1 MNYLSVP
8 ILSAILAQ
16 AAVIYC
22 QRRKPDE
29 FLSLKDMFAIADR
42 GWTNPWVVWNSLRT
56 RPAKLRALGRKTRA
70 RFLVPAACLILLG
83 AIQQPLY
90 QILVRVGTAAVIT
103 CECVPAWHA
112 HGTCPTSPDPGS
124 FSSGTELYEEIGRDL
139 EPGTMAIVEHLP
151 MLSRVISGLA
161 SLSDTE
167 SQFRLWSLDAAY
179 TEADKWSG
187 WGIPDDSLFHWL
199 FWRRTRLDTDPYPDF
214 FVAGIP
220 RGTTTGVLRQPVM
233 RLNSSVVCDEVDP
246 KDFPSPCLGDQP
258 LTVSWQGVFEKNVRI
273 CVPGNYTA
281 FPWTPSRDR
290 QDLVEEIYINVNHTS
305 IANSYRRQVDPLFN
319 ASYSIRCTATTT
331 RGYFELGNYHNNNT
345 YGPLLEQWP
354 DTEQMA
360 VAFNNG
366 NHWRYL
372 RWGTPDTP
380 PLYVDNADPSTWKVP
395 GPLMTSALALFGR
408 GSWLSSAANYV
419 SNASSNVTGH
429 NGDYKDA
436 SWHLFCHGMPF
447 LNLGLLFDKT
457 NLSSL
462 NEDLHKRELVRTGG
476 FANACDLADL
486 AIPSGKEA
494 RERHMRLASQHLLA
508 AFAPSDVAETYINPE
523 TMLTAAMFV
532 ANEAFLTTLL
542 SEAKEEQAP
551 PGGRIIYTSPGF
563 AMQKPFLS
571 KLALIVLSFSI
582 GLQLLG
588 LGYLAYYIYRAPTW
602 SGQLDAMAMARIG
615 ASLYNR
621 GLLPA
626 IGAVS
631 KEDIAGLKTVGGLIG
646 IVEKTSRRRS
656 SITRFVLPKLAAT
669 GGLEVESQWL
679 DTDGE
684 NREFSITRSVSPE
697 LATTDESNAELHR
710 LYMIDEVRGSFLDS
724 QRRESSVNRS
734 LEIQR
739 MDSAGEP
746 CESHE
751 DAELE
756 QLTSTE
762 ELRGSFEDS
771 NMGIELGID
780 APGPILAADVPR
792 QNPFA
797 PGLKRVW
804 KAVQPTKRPQNV
816 RSRRFYEPFS
826 RSANQ
831 NTGLHTPNEACNR
844 PSSSP

>member
-1 MNYLSVP
+1 
-8 ILSAILAQ
+8 
-16 AAVIYC
+16 
-22 QRRKPDE
+22 
-29 FLSLKDMFAIADR
+29 MFAIADR
-42 GWTNPWVVWNSLRT
+42 GWTNPWVVWKSLRT
-56 RPAKLRALGRKTRA
+56 RPAKWRALGRKTRA
-70 RFLVPAACLILLG
+70 RFLVPAACLIMLG

-161 SLSDTE
+161 SLSDEE
-167 SQFRLWSLDAAY
+167 SQFRMWSVDATY
-179 TEADKWSG
+179 KEADKWSG

-220 RGTTTGVLRQPVM
+220 RGTTTGVLRQLVM

-246 KDFPSPCLGDQP
+246 NDFPSPCPSDKP
-258 LTVSWQGVFEKNVRI
+258 LTVFWEGVFEKNVRI

-281 FPWTPSRDR
+281 FPWTPSRDH
-290 QDLVEEIYINVNHTS
+290 QDLVEEIYINVNHTR
-305 IANSYRRQVDPLFN
+305 IAHPYRRQEEPLSTLSN

-354 DTEQMA
+354 DTKQMT

-372 RWGTPDTP
+372 QWGTPDTL
-380 PLYVDNADPSTWKVP
+380 PLYVDDADPSTWKVP

-447 LNLGLLFDKT
+447 LNLGLLFDKA

-476 FANACDLADL
+476 FANACDLTDQATL
-486 AIPSGKEA
+486 NGEEA
-494 RERHMRLASQHLLA
+494 RERHVRLATQHLLA
-508 AFAPSDVAETYINPE
+508 AFAPSDVTETYINPE

-571 KLALIVLSFSI
+571 RLALIVLSLSI

-615 ASLYNR
+615 ASLHSR
-621 GLLPA
+621 GVLSA
-626 IGAVS
+626 IGVVS

-646 IVEKTSRRRS
+646 VIEKPPRRKTSM
-656 SITRFVLPKLAAT
+656 TRFVLPELAHA
-669 GGLEVESQWL
+669 GGLEVQSQWL
-679 DTDGE
+679 DPDE
-684 NREFSITRSVSPE
+684 QDREYSITRSGSSE
-697 LATTDESNAELHR
+697 LVARADSDAELQR
-710 LYMIDEVRGSFLDS
+710 LYLADEGRGSFRDS
-724 QRRESSVNRS
+724 SRRESSINRS
-734 LEIQR
+734 MEIER
-739 MDSAGEP
+739 INSAGEP
-746 CESHE
+746 CENSE
-751 DAELE
+751 DTCPGTTKSSDAELS
-756 QLTSTE
+756 QLTPTE
-762 ELRGSFEDS
+762 EHCGSFEDP
-771 NMGIELGID
+771 NMDIELGID
-780 APGPILAADVPR
+780 APGPILAADLPR
-792 QNPFA
+792 QNPLV

-831 NTGLHTPNEACNR
+831 NTGLHTPNEASN
-844 PSSSP
+844 PTSSSP